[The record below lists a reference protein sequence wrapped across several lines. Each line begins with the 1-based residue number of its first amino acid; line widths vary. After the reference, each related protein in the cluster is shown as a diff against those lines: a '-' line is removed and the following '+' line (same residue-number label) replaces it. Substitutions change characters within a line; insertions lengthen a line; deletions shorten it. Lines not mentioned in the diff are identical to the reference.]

1 MENLSHLAVS
11 GTTLSIRVTPKAAR
25 NAVLVRDGII
35 RVNVTTVPEAGKANT
50 AVIKLLAKALGIPKS
65 HLTVVRGH
73 TNRDK
78 VIAIT

>member
-11 GTTLSIRVTPKAAR
+11 DTTLSIRVTPKAAR